1 MAQYVLSQA
10 SNVFEANEVLALLD
24 TLKPVFD
31 AQPPH
36 VQGGKQWRQYQIDYL
51 SRAGQVEKVL
61 ELKKQQAVDYPHD
74 ASVQQQYAQAL
85 VEARDYVAAR
95 AWLDGVLD
103 ADAQWDA
110 GEDES
115 LRNIITQMYREQD
128 RYEELATYLAAWVA
142 TNPEGV
148 SAYQQYLSA
157 LIKSDQIEEATR
169 LTGQWLEEGLQPG
182 RPAKPIAA
190 RLAAAVEL
198 ALGQGFELRTDRVDP
213 RWWEPLA
220 KVVLFFVQ
228 QDTLPDCTHQIML
241 NDRFNETEQSRR
253 VRREIV
259 QLLSDN
265 VSTLRIGRLQRFLDW
280 TWNLETEKS
289 VWAAI
294 SDGLR
299 QRWEAETQPERKH
312 VLGQVLARVVQ
323 GKIGDD
329 EYLAIS
335 ARAARSRTTRVSHKL
350 RQHTIRGLVR
360 WPMVCRTGRR
370 GVRFAAAAVGRERRV
385 RKACGVGV
393 GAPTTH
399 RFHGA
404 VTLPGSDGSGH

>member
-1 MAQYVLSQA
+1 MAQSPVGEAGPDRYYIAQYVLSQA

-36 VQGGKQWRQYQIDYL
+36 VPGGKQWRQYQIDYL
-51 SRAGQVEKVL
+51 NRAGQVEKVL

-85 VEARDYVAAR
+85 IDMKDYAAAK

-103 ADAQWDA
+103 ADAQWDV

-115 LRNIITQMYREQD
+115 LRNVITQMYREQD
-128 RYEELATYLAAWVA
+128 RYGELATYLAAWVA

-182 RPAKPIAA
+182 RPAKPVAA

-213 RWWEPLA
+213 RWW
-220 KVVLFFVQ
+220 
-228 QDTLPDCTHQIML
+228 
-241 NDRFNETEQSRR
+241 DR
-253 VRREIV
+253 
-259 QLLSDN
+259 
-265 VSTLRIGRLQRFLDW
+265 
-280 TWNLETEKS
+280 
-289 VWAAI
+289 
-294 SDGLR
+294 
-299 QRWEAETQPERKH
+299 
-312 VLGQVLARVVQ
+312 
-323 GKIGDD
+323 
-329 EYLAIS
+329 
-335 ARAARSRTTRVSHKL
+335 
-350 RQHTIRGLVR
+350 
-360 WPMVCRTGRR
+360 
-370 GVRFAAAAVGRERRV
+370 
-385 RKACGVGV
+385 
-393 GAPTTH
+393 
-399 RFHGA
+399 
-404 VTLPGSDGSGH
+404 